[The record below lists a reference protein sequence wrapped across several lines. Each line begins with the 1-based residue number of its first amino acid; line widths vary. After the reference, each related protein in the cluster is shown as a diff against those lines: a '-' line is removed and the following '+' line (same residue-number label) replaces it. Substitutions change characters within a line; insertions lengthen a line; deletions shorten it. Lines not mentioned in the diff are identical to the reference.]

1 MRNLHLAILQ
11 YKHHIA
17 FVLLLSLSLS
27 LLFTEKNE
35 YIDLVREKIIG
46 TFSFVY
52 YPVAWIN
59 NALFLEEE
67 NALLREK
74 NLQLS
79 LQIESMVHLA
89 KENQRLEN
97 LLNFKRESQL
107 TLVPAKVINKG
118 ITPGMMSMTIDVGTS
133 SGIQKNNP
141 VITSSGIVGKVH
153 LASENSSIVHMLN
166 DANFRL
172 SVRIYPSGATGILQ
186 WVEGDNCIISE
197 VLKNANIHVGDK
209 VVTSGFSDIFPSKL
223 PVGEVVGTTD
233 VRGSYQKIVTVKCYS
248 DLTSLINVFV
258 ITEQVK

>member
-1 MRNLHLAILQ
+1 MRNLHLFLFK
-11 YKHHIA
+11 YKHHFA
-17 FVLLLSLSLS
+17 FFILISLSTK
-27 LLFTEKNE
+27 LLFSENSDN
-35 YIDLVREKIIG
+35 IDILREKAVG
-46 TFSFVY
+46 TFSFLY
-52 YPVAWIN
+52 SPIAWIN
-59 NALFLEEE
+59 NAIILEEE

-97 LLNFKRESQL
+97 LLEFKRESQL

-118 ITPGMMSMTIDVGTS
+118 IHPGVTSITIDVGTS
-133 SGIQKNNP
+133 SGVMKNNP
-141 VITSSGIVGKVH
+141 IITSTGVVGKV
-153 LASENSSIVHMLN
+153 LIASEHSSVVQMLS

-186 WVEGDNCIISE
+186 WTEDGNCIISE
-197 VLKNANIHVGDK
+197 VQKNAPIKVNDK

-223 PVGEVVGTTD
+223 PVGEVIGTVD
-233 VRGSYQKIVTVKCYS
+233 QRGSFQKIVSAKTYN
-248 DLTSLINVFV
+248 DLSSLINVFV